1 MTETQVNQTQQAG
14 LANATSKATLYI
26 VATPI
31 GNLKDITYR
40 AVEVLG
46 AVDWIAAE
54 DTRHTQRL
62 LQALGVN
69 KPLLSLH
76 DHNEQA
82 RSQQL
87 LEKLQAGES
96 GALVSDAGTP
106 LINDPG
112 FHLVKLLRQQ
122 GVKVVPI
129 PGPSAVITALCAA
142 GLPTDRFSY
151 EGFLPAKKQRRLQVL
166 QTLKNDTRTLV
177 FYESPH
183 RLTESLQAMLEV
195 FGGERQMVAAREMT
209 KTYEQFVSGSVAEVV
224 AYFESHADKVRGEFV
239 LMVMGDVVA
248 EAVCED
254 EHDALIGAL
263 LKQQLPVK
271 QITDI
276 VVELSGQKKKAVYN
290 RVLALKEGSE

>member
-1 MTETQVNQTQQAG
+1 M
-14 LANATSKATLYI
+14 ANATSKATLYI